1 MYINVNKLNKDSFFK
16 IVLWGMRGLIMDLK
30 NDFLINELQRV
41 GKLGVFIYDIKKDI
55 WTSSEALDKL
65 AEISDNHVKN
75 NEGWLDTVHP
85 SQRADMESYANE
97 IIKTGKDFYK
107 EYRLACQND
116 EIEKWVVAKGKV
128 FFDDHGMPEKIAGT
142 IQDISELK
150 KSEERYKKLYEEF
163 QQKQTFLASL
173 TNLIPDL
180 IFYKDVNSAY
190 LGCNKAFEAFVGI
203 EEKDI
208 IGKTDFD
215 IMDKETAEYFRA
227 MDLITMEQGEHFRKE
242 EWIKYPN
249 GKRVLVDTI
258 KTPYYDPQG
267 KILGLIGVS
276 RDITERSKKEEL
288 QKNIEEERRRLNE
301 LKETDRIKTEFFTNI
316 SHELRT
322 PINVIFSALQMEE
335 LMLKEY
341 SNENA
346 SIDKFKYIKMMK
358 QNCYRLLRL
367 INNLI
372 DITKIDNGYFN
383 INKRNHDIVNL
394 TESVTLSVADYIENK
409 GISIT
414 FDTDIEEK
422 IIAYD
427 PEKME
432 RIILNLLSNAVK
444 FTPRDGSITVKIED
458 NFSDIC
464 IRVRDNG
471 RGIPDNKL
479 NSIFER
485 FVQVDKSL
493 TRNHEGSGIGLSIV
507 KSLVELHGGKV
518 SAKSKEG
525 QGTEFIIY
533 IPCKLVENEAYDE
546 SACDSQIDKSYIEKI
561 NIEFSDIYN

>member
-1 MYINVNKLNKDSFFK
+1 
-16 IVLWGMRGLIMDLK
+16 MDLK

-55 WTSSEALDKL
+55 WTSSEELDKL

-85 SQRADMESYANE
+85 SQRAEMESYANE
-97 IIKTGKDFYK
+97 ITKTGKDFYK

-116 EIEKWVVAKGKV
+116 VIEKWVVAKGKV
-128 FFDDHGMPEKIAGT
+128 FFDEHGMPEKLAGT

-150 KSEERYKKLYEEF
+150 KSEERYKKLYEQF
-163 QQKQTFLASL
+163 QQKQTFLVSL

-215 IMDKETAEYFRA
+215 IMDKEAAEYFRT
-227 MDLITMEQGEHFRKE
+227 MDLRTMKQGIHLRKE

-258 KTPYYDPQG
+258 KTPYYDAQG

-288 QKNIEEERRRLNE
+288 QKSIEEERRRLNE
-301 LKETDRIKTEFFTNI
+301 LEETDRIKTEFFTNI

-335 LMLKEY
+335 FMLKEY
-341 SNENA
+341 SNKNV

-383 INKRNHDIVNL
+383 INKRNNDIVNL

-427 PEKME
+427 SEKME

-444 FTPRDGSITVKIED
+444 FTPRDGSIIVKIED
-458 NFSDIC
+458 NISDIC
-464 IRVRDNG
+464 IRVKDTG
-471 RGIPDNKL
+471 RGIPNNKL

-507 KSLVELHGGKV
+507 KSLVELHGGKISV
-518 SAKSKEG
+518 KSKEG

-546 SACDSQIDKSYIEKI
+546 SACDSQADKSYIEKI